1 MFSEQDISAAV
12 SLIEPEKCSKV
23 QQAESF
29 LASNP
34 KCSSAPQL
42 HTKVN
47 DANKKYNKVDLLLKC
62 SEEKYGANLHDSSS
76 RYC

>member
-1 MFSEQDISAAV
+1 M
-12 SLIEPEKCSKV
+12 

-42 HTKVN
+42 HTKVT
-47 DANKKYNKVDLLLKC
+47 DANNKYNKVELLLKC
-62 SEEKYGANLHDSSS
+62 SEEKYATNLQDNS
-76 RYC
+76 RR